1 MKPIR
6 PSTVHHE
13 HDHPQTD
20 LGPRINKA
28 LHEISHEFHTEI
40 WSRLAQQL
48 QRDGAV
54 TETDPQAIKAWLQST
69 IGLKLEL
76 AIRHK
81 YEPAPMPPVHTTS
94 SASIH
99 PSAPAT
105 KPRAAAP
112 EIPEDQRP
120 TTTNPLALAV
130 ANFKGFRGIP
140 ADMKAKTRFLPR
152 GRDR

>member
-6 PSTVHHE
+6 SSTVHH
-13 HDHPQTD
+13 DQNHPQAD
-20 LGPRINKA
+20 LGPRINKV
-28 LHEISHEFHTEI
+28 LHEISHEFHAEV
-40 WSRLAQQL
+40 WNRLAQQL
-48 QRDGAV
+48 HRDGAV

-76 AIRHK
+76 AIRPK
-81 YEPAPMPPVHTTS
+81 YEPMPLPAVHTTGHA
-94 SASIH
+94 SA
-99 PSAPAT
+99 APAP
-105 KPRAAAP
+105 KARAVAP